1 MKKITY
7 TMHLLSSLI
16 VSPRTGMAL
25 YKGIDEFCE
34 TPLLEPVD
42 SAKMEKREAR
52 VIYPFYQYGE
62 YRKYDPK
69 HAKYY
74 LPGSSI
80 KGALQPKKAALESFM
95 VDDVMVPNPGV
106 SLRNL
111 YKAQYLED
119 ENAAEFGAF
128 FENVGV
134 EMVRGETELQGE
146 LYLEESVTFSDVL
159 ESANKDTK
167 EKMNQMIAYLQM
179 LLPRNY
185 KNENL
190 KRILD
195 KAERGLGCYLNE
207 DDIILVGGYKGLL
220 HSILMDHHMK
230 ELTGGLFIDLK
241 TMLPHGLVKISNA
254 GNG

>member
-1 MKKITY
+1 MKKIIY

-16 VSPRTGMAL
+16 VSPRAGMAL
-25 YKGIDEFCE
+25 YKEIDEFCE
-34 TPLLEPVD
+34 APELEQFDPV
-42 SAKMEKREAR
+42 KIETREAK

-69 HAKYY
+69 HTRYY

-80 KGALQPKKAALESFM
+80 KGALQPKKTALGSFM
-95 VDDVMVPNPGV
+95 VDDVLIPNANV

-119 ENAAEFGAF
+119 ENNAEFGAF
-128 FENVGV
+128 FDNVGV
-134 EMVRGETELQGE
+134 EMARGGTELQGE
-146 LYLEESVTFSDVL
+146 LYLEESLAFSDVL
-159 ESANKDTK
+159 KSANKDTK

-179 LLPRNY
+179 LLARNY

-190 KRILD
+190 KSILS
-195 KAERGLGCYLNE
+195 KAERGLDCCLDE

-220 HSILMDHHMK
+220 HSILRNHHMK
-230 ELTGGLFIDLK
+230 ELSGGVFIDFK
-241 TMLPHGLVKISNA
+241 TMLPHGLVKISNVR
-254 GNG
+254 NG